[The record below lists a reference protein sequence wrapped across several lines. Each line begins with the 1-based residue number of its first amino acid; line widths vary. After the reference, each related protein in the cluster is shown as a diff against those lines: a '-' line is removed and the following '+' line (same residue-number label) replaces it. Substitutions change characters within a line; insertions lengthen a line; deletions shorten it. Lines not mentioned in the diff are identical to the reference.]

1 MPYIGNEVTQGRF
14 KSVEYTATADQTTFP
29 SSGALPE
36 SAVSGNQASVLV
48 KVNGL
53 LFHTDAYSIGSTLV
67 FTAGLDAGDK
77 VEIVWLGLEGVAGG
91 VPTDN
96 SVTNAKLARAGTSGQ
111 VLTSAGTGADATWS
125 DVAPMNFL
133 VKTNT
138 DYTVTTSDLEG
149 YQHLW
154 IHCVNTSGSTKDVIL
169 LAPTN
174 FTNKIISVA
183 FMGSGVSGDDIKV
196 WESDGSTE
204 LDGMS
209 SGTYSTRG
217 PDRVSYWSD
226 GTNYRLMYKR
236 YTGIGGGL

>member
-1 MPYIGNEVTQGRF
+1 MPYIGNEITQAAF
-14 KSVEYTATADQTTFP
+14 TSVIYTSTADQTTFP
-29 SSGALPE
+29 SSGVLPE
-36 SAVSGNQASVLV
+36 TAVNQASVLV
-48 KVNGL
+48 KINGL
-53 LFHTDAYSIGSTLV
+53 LAITDSYTIGSTLV
-67 FTAGLDAGDK
+67 MDAGLDAGDK
-77 VEIVWLGLEGVAGG
+77 VEIVWMG
-91 VPTDN
+91 VPGQIGVPSNN
-96 SVTNAKLARAGTSGQ
+96 SINLSKLTRSGTAGQIITSEG
-111 VLTSAGTGADATWS
+111 SGADATWS
-125 DVAPMNFL
+125 DLAPMNFL

-196 WESDGSTE
+196 WESDGTTE

-209 SGTYSTRG
+209 SGTYSERG